1 MRYTRG
7 LIIAESQ
14 NLNNLAAYRQA
25 FNGSLGNIATHASG
39 CGIFPNLNLKQI
51 IS

>member
-1 MRYTRG
+1 MKYTRG
-7 LIIAESQ
+7 WIIAESQ
-14 NLNNLAAYRQA
+14 NLNTLAAYRQA
-25 FNGSLGNIATHASG
+25 LNGSLGNIATHASG

>member
-1 MRYTRG
+1 MRYTKIS
-7 LIIAESQ
+7 IIAESQ
-14 NLNNLAAYRQA
+14 YLNNLATYRQA

-39 CGIFPNLNLKQI
+39 CGIFQNLNLKQI

>member
-1 MRYTRG
+1 MRYTRNR
-7 LIIAESQ
+7 IIAESQ

-25 FNGSLGNIATHASG
+25 FKGSLGNIATHASG
-39 CGIFPNLNLKQI
+39 CGIFQNLNLKQI

>member
-1 MRYTRG
+1 MEYSRNW
-7 LIIAESQ
+7 IIAESQ

-25 FNGSLGNIATHASG
+25 FNCKSANIATQVSG
-39 CGIFPNLNLKQI
+39 CGIFPNSNLKQI